1 MEFMES
7 CGGRFYHH
15 CPDEKLVVQTEEE
28 TCPLSLV
35 LCLPGEPVLSWSD
48 KMTGETG
55 QPLGLRIFK
64 SDSARSKAL
73 S

>member
-28 TCPLSLV
+28 TCLLRLV
-35 LCLPGEPVLSWSD
+35 LCLPGEPVRSWSD

-55 QPLGLRIFK
+55 QPLDLWIFK
-64 SDSARSKAL
+64 SDSARSNAL
-73 S
+73 T